1 MANDARTTPS
11 RIYCKTPSTGTVQ
24 NFTFPPLGSL
34 TLPINQWITIA
45 RARDFSVPDARQVYA
60 DRDPIDI
67 TRGIR
72 PGEIFFITPVFVANT
87 DDLATVAVSRKI
99 EVRILLEDA
108 EGGRSEDGRSILCP
122 GKMLVPPGDTA
133 MVPVQGRSLLKRT
146 STSIVGDQL
155 QIKIYRIG
163 TTETS
168 TSNIY
173 IWASSEEKPSAEH
186 TLETNL

>member
-1 MANDARTTPS
+1 MANDARTTTS

-24 NFTFPPLGSL
+24 NFTFPPLGSS
-34 TLPINQWITIA
+34 TLVTNEWITIA
-45 RARDFSVPDARQVYA
+45 QARDFSVPDARQVYA
-60 DRDPIDI
+60 DRDPTDS

-87 DDLATVAVSRKI
+87 DDLTAVAVSRKI
-99 EVRILLEDA
+99 EIRILL
-108 EGGRSEDGRSILCP
+108 EDGRSILCP

-133 MVPVQGRSLLKRT
+133 MVPVQGRSLLKRS
-146 STSIVGDQL
+146 STSSVGDRL
-155 QIKIYRIG
+155 EIKIYPI

-168 TSNIY
+168 TSKIY

>member
-1 MANDARTTPS
+1 MANDARTTTS

-24 NFTFPPLGSL
+24 NFTLGGMN
-34 TLPINQWITIA
+34 TLKLPTDTWITIA

-60 DRDPIDI
+60 DRDPIDN

-87 DDLATVAVSRKI
+87 DDLATVALSRKI
-99 EVRILLEDA
+99 EVRILL
-108 EGGRSEDGRSILCP
+108 EDGRSILCP

-133 MVPVQGRSLLKRT
+133 MVPVQGRSLLKRS
-146 STSIVGDQL
+146 STSSVGDQL
-155 QIKIYRIG
+155 EIKIYRIG